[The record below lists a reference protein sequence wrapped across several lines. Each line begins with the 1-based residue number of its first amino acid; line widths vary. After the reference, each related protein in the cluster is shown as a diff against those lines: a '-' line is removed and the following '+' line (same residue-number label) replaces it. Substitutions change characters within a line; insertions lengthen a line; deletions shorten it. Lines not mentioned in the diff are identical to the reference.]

1 MAFHILPR
9 RGLRTEWA
17 PPKAFERMY
26 PRADV
31 ALALA
36 VLASRDMRA
45 RPALQDPPA
54 RLAVQDVKTKQI
66 LWRDGQACPSIQFLD

>member
-1 MAFHILPR
+1 MAFRILPR

-17 PPKAFERMY
+17 PPEAFARVY

-36 VLASRDMRA
+36 VLASRDLQA
-45 RPALQDPPA
+45 RPALKEASA
-54 RLAVQDVKTKQI
+54 RVAVQDMKTKQI
-66 LWRDGQACPSIQFLD
+66 LWRDGQPCPSIQLLD